1 MTEKYRA
8 KRKHD
13 GEWVYGNCLIVH
25 PAPRIV
31 DFNVEKGG
39 AWFVE
44 ADTVSRCSGLTAC
57 RQDVYEGDIVRL
69 QIDHT
74 TEFWTAVVRF
84 GWHDT
89 HEYGWYL
96 EPIRDT
102 VFTKRIG
109 AWLGEKPAFGS
120 TAAVIGNV
128 WDNPEMME
136 EKHGEKEVQCTNL
149 NPARTAGGGFPI
161 RGLRRRCLD

>member
-1 MTEKYRA
+1 MINKYRA
-8 KRKHD
+8 KRKD
-13 GEWVYGNCLIVH
+13 NGEWVYGGSLLQTESGKYILPDMHTLCAQGFNGNLVSIDVDEAEFYEIQ
-25 PAPRIV
+25 PA
-31 DFNVEKGG
+31 
-39 AWFVE
+39 
-44 ADTVSRCSGLTAC
+44 TLSRCSGLTAC
-57 RQDVYEGDIVRL
+57 GQEVYEGDIIRFH
-69 QIDHT
+69 IDHT

-89 HEYGWYL
+89 YEYGWYL

-109 AWLGEKPAFGS
+109 AWLGENPAFGS

-136 EKHGEKEVQCTNL
+136 GTN
-149 NPARTAGGGFPI
+149 G
-161 RGLRRRCLD
+161 

>member
-8 KRKHD
+8 KRKYGGDWVVGRYVPPGGYFGD
-13 GEWVYGNCLIVH
+13 GGIHTIEYVSSEDDDALPILMAIID
-25 PAPRIV
+25 P
-31 DFNVEKGG
+31 
-39 AWFVE
+39 
-44 ADTVSRCSGLTAC
+44 DTLSRCSGLTAC
-57 RQDVYEGDIVRL
+57 GQEVYEGDIIRFH
-69 QIDHT
+69 IDHT

-89 HEYGWYL
+89 YEYGWYL

-102 VFTKRIG
+102 AFTKTIG
-109 AWLGEKPAFGS
+109 AWLGERPAFGS

-136 EKHGEKEVQCTNL
+136 GM
-149 NPARTAGGGFPI
+149 G
-161 RGLRRRCLD
+161 